1 MRCPFCKKDHDKVID
16 SRSANAGA
24 TVRRRREC
32 LACKKRFTTY
42 EKVEE
47 ITLYVIK
54 KDGRRDVFDREKIKR
69 GLLTSCKKRPVSLQT
84 IEDIVNRIEI
94 ELYENY
100 DREVKST
107 KIGDLVMRELKGV
120 DHVAYVRFAAGRSSR
135 TTSAATVQ
143 ISVFFSCKLSLPVSS
158 ADRSRMSLISERRWL
173 PLWRTISRFS
183 RASELSGPSTSLSKT
198 SVKPRIAFSGVRSS
212 WLSAARKSAR
222 SFS

>member
-1 MRCPFCKKDHDKVID
+1 MRCPFCKKDNDKVID

-32 LACKKRFTTY
+32 LACSKRFTTY

-120 DHVAYVRFAAGRSSR
+120 DHEAAYLAQARFASR
-135 TTSAATVQ
+135 ELGLKVEFLQGDVYDIDRVVGGKRAEGWAIIDMLGLLQQLGAA
-143 ISVFFSCKLSLPVSS
+143 
-158 ADRSRMSLISERRWL
+158 
-173 PLWRTISRFS
+173 
-183 RASELSGPSTSLSKT
+183 
-198 SVKPRIAFSGVRSS
+198 PRPE
-212 WLSAARKSAR
+212 
-222 SFS
+222 

>member
-69 GLLTSCKKRPVSLQT
+69 GLLNSCKKRPVSLQT

-107 KIGDLVMRELKGV
+107 KVGDLVMRELKTL
-120 DHVAYVRFAAGRSSR
+120 DHVAYVRFA
-135 TTSAATVQ
+135 
-143 ISVFFSCKLSLPVSS
+143 SVYREFKDVSEFM
-158 ADRSRMSLISERRWL
+158 R
-173 PLWRTISRFS
+173 
-183 RASELSGPSTSLSKT
+183 EL
-198 SVKPRIAFSGVRSS
+198 KPMLKAGVRV
-212 WLSAARKSAR
+212 
-222 SFS
+222 

>member
-69 GLLTSCKKRPVSLQT
+69 GLLTACKKRPVSLQT

-107 KIGDLVMRELKGV
+107 KVGDLVMRELKSL
-120 DHVAYVRFAAGRSSR
+120 DHVAYVRFA
-135 TTSAATVQ
+135 
-143 ISVFFSCKLSLPVSS
+143 SVYREFKDVSEFM
-158 ADRSRMSLISERRWL
+158 RELKPMLKVG
-173 PLWRTISRFS
+173 P
-183 RASELSGPSTSLSKT
+183 RA
-198 SVKPRIAFSGVRSS
+198 
-212 WLSAARKSAR
+212 
-222 SFS
+222 

>member
-54 KDGRRDVFDREKIKR
+54 KDGRRDVFDREKVKR

-107 KIGDLVMRELKGV
+107 KIGDLVMRELKGA
-120 DHVAYVRFAAGRSSR
+120 DHVAYVRFA
-135 TTSAATVQ
+135 
-143 ISVFFSCKLSLPVSS
+143 SVYREFKDVNEFM
-158 ADRSRMSLISERRWL
+158 R
-173 PLWRTISRFS
+173 
-183 RASELSGPSTSLSKT
+183 EL
-198 SVKPRIAFSGVRSS
+198 KPMLKGGVRV
-212 WLSAARKSAR
+212 
-222 SFS
+222 

>member
-120 DHVAYVRFAAGRSSR
+120 DNVAYVRFA
-135 TTSAATVQ
+135 
-143 ISVFFSCKLSLPVSS
+143 SVYREFKDVNEFMRELKPMLKGV
-158 ADRSRMSLISERRWL
+158 
-173 PLWRTISRFS
+173 T
-183 RASELSGPSTSLSKT
+183 RA
-198 SVKPRIAFSGVRSS
+198 
-212 WLSAARKSAR
+212 
-222 SFS
+222 

>member
-1 MRCPFCKKDHDKVID
+1 MRCPFCKKDNDKVID

-32 LACKKRFTTY
+32 LACSKRFTTY

-69 GLLTSCKKRPVSLQT
+69 GLITACKKRPVSLQT

-94 ELYENY
+94 ELYEKY

-107 KIGDLVMRELKGV
+107 KIGDLVMRELKAI
-120 DHVAYVRFAAGRSSR
+120 DHVAYVRFASVYREFKDVGEFMRELRPMLKAGPRS
-135 TTSAATVQ
+135 
-143 ISVFFSCKLSLPVSS
+143 
-158 ADRSRMSLISERRWL
+158 
-173 PLWRTISRFS
+173 
-183 RASELSGPSTSLSKT
+183 
-198 SVKPRIAFSGVRSS
+198 
-212 WLSAARKSAR
+212 
-222 SFS
+222 

>member
-32 LACKKRFTTY
+32 LACRKRFTTY

-54 KDGRRDVFDREKIKR
+54 KDGRRDVFDREKIKK
-69 GLLTSCKKRPVSLQT
+69 GLLTACKKRPVSLQT

-94 ELYENY
+94 ELYENF

-107 KIGDLVMRELKGV
+107 KIGDLVMRELKAI
-120 DHVAYVRFAAGRSSR
+120 DHVAYVRFA
-135 TTSAATVQ
+135 
-143 ISVFFSCKLSLPVSS
+143 SVYREFKDVSEFM
-158 ADRSRMSLISERRWL
+158 R
-173 PLWRTISRFS
+173 
-183 RASELSGPSTSLSKT
+183 ELKPMLKVGP
-198 SVKPRIAFSGVRSS
+198 RN
-212 WLSAARKSAR
+212 
-222 SFS
+222 

>member
-1 MRCPFCKKDHDKVID
+1 MRCPFCKKNHDKVID

-69 GLLTSCKKRPVSLQT
+69 GLLTACKKRPVSLQT

-107 KIGDLVMRELKGV
+107 KIGDLVMRSSRESTMSRTSGSRRSI
-120 DHVAYVRFAAGRSSR
+120 ASSR
-135 TTSAATVQ
+135 T
-143 ISVFFSCKLSLPVSS
+143 
-158 ADRSRMSLISERRWL
+158 
-173 PLWRTISRFS
+173 
-183 RASELSGPSTSLSKT
+183 STSSC
-198 SVKPRIAFSGVRSS
+198 ASS
-212 WLSAARKSAR
+212 NRC
-222 SFS
+222 